1 MLFGAVMPNT
11 SICNVSNVC
20 VCVFACPVLCGE
32 IDLHLVQDAKTG
44 AEYIKPYKKKQR
56 TLQFIFWIPTFD
68 AGVT

>member
-1 MLFGAVMPNT
+1 M
-11 SICNVSNVC
+11 CVC